1 MHHPKL
7 VIFLFLLLMPFYA
20 IAESDI
26 LLSQC
31 SDHCGL
37 PFPLQV
43 YEDIESTAQY
53 ASLQN
58 NLLFKNVFD
67 RKPNYGPSNSDFW
80 IRFSINNDTS
90 TDKVLWL
97 ELNPYV
103 IDATLFSSSATSNSR
118 TKSTANE
125 IETQVTGARY
135 SLQERGIRH
144 VKPILRLSIKANQKK
159 SYYLRFRSVVSVMD
173 FTFWNVERFAESES
187 TNQYLFG
194 MWYGLMLV
202 MIIYN
207 LFLFTS
213 IKDKSYLYYCLY
225 LIGIVLN
232 QMGISGHALY
242 IAPPQTASLFT
253 ETFGI
258 FYAFWAVQFVKSFL
272 HTHKS
277 QKANLLLN
285 TLAAALIVPLYF
297 LLSANHK
304 LCIVSMNIIGIVI
317 VISVAT
323 IGIQSFRKGFKPARF
338 FVLAWSFLL
347 VGVLIFIVRGLGYI
361 PSNLITENSARIGAA
376 IEVILLSIALADR
389 INQFKRERQQEIEL
403 RLLALEKVER
413 MHEVFEKFVPHQF
426 IELLQ
431 KDDLLSLKPGDH
443 IQRTMTIL
451 FSDIRAFTELSE
463 SMTPTENFKF
473 INSYLSRME
482 PHIQQNNGF
491 IDKFIGDAIMALFDE
506 SPDDAVNAG
515 VSMIKSLDI
524 YNEHRAS
531 SGYRALSIGIGINTG
546 KLILG
551 TVGDNTRMDSTVIS
565 DAVNL
570 ASRIE
575 GLCKTY
581 GVSLLISHE
590 TYVSLTNPEQFNC
603 RLLDIVK
610 TKGKQQETII
620 YEVIDADTDKSAEL
634 KAASMENF
642 NNAISY
648 FQAKDF
654 EKALHLFGDIITL
667 HPNDNPA
674 IVYSTRCQEEIERTR

>member
-1 MHHPKL
+1 
-7 VIFLFLLLMPFYA
+7 MPFHS
-20 IAESDI
+20 IASSDI

-31 SDHCGL
+31 DDHCGL

-43 YEDIESTAQY
+43 HEDIENTAQY
-53 ASLQN
+53 ANIRDNSLY
-58 NLLFKNVFD
+58 KEVFD
-67 RKPNYGPSNSDFW
+67 RNPNYGPSNSDFW
-80 IRFSINNDTS
+80 IRFVVNNDTTS
-90 TDKVLWL
+90 DKVLWL

-103 IDATLFSSSATSNSR
+103 IDATLFSSSVTSNSR
-118 TKSTANE
+118 TKTTANE

-135 SLQERGIRH
+135 PLHDRDIKH

-159 SYYLRFRSVVSVMD
+159 TYHLRLRSIVSVMD
-173 FTFWNVERFAESES
+173 FTFWNVERFAEAES

-242 IAPPQTASLFT
+242 IAPPETAALFT

-258 FYAFWAVQFVKSFL
+258 FYAFWAIQFVKSFL

-277 QKANLLLN
+277 PNANLLLN
-285 TLAAALIVPLYF
+285 TLAAALIIPLYF

-304 LCIVSMNIIGIVI
+304 LCIVSMNIIGIII
-317 VISVAT
+317 VVSVST

-347 VGVLIFIVRGLGYI
+347 VGVLLFIVRGLGYI
-361 PSNLITENSARIGAA
+361 PSNLVTENSARIGAA

-389 INQFKRERQQEIEL
+389 INQFKRERQTEIEL
-403 RLLALEKVER
+403 RLLALEKVEK

-482 PHIQQNNGF
+482 PHIQRHDGF

-506 SPDDAVNAG
+506 SPDDAINAG
-515 VSMIKSLDI
+515 VSMIKSLDT

-531 SGYRALSIGIGINTG
+531 SGYRPLSIGIGINTG

-551 TVGDNTRMDSTVIS
+551 TVGDDTRMDSTVIS

-575 GLCKTY
+575 GLCKIY
-581 GVSLLISHE
+581 GTPLLISHE
-590 TYVSLTNPEQFNC
+590 TYVSLNNPAHFNC
-603 RLLDIVK
+603 RLIDIVK

-620 YEVIDADTDKSAEL
+620 YEVVDADNEESTEL
-634 KAASMENF
+634 KIASMETF

-648 FQAKDF
+648 FQAREF
-654 EKALHLFGDIITL
+654 EKALKMFDEIIAL
-667 HPNDNPA
+667 HPGDNPA
-674 IVYSTRCQEEIERTR
+674 KIYSSRCKEEIERIS